1 MKVNKMIDGV
11 KDRIDDARVK
21 VVKEVTDAELDKH
34 AKELVDAAVG
44 AAQSFAEVINNGKD
58 SWNLKRLKPIFI
70 NDLNGMIFS
79 RLVRI
84 VEREKKFDIDVCK
97 GSIGY
102 WGTCKGERWMNIF
115 KDSVS
120 KFRLDFYPNDE
131 VNFYYVDPTNKDS
144 YIVLDEYFD
153 RLKQVRVSELQNIAQ
168 DLGAK
173 YFRVTYIKERTTLSK
188 KAANGKGSIH
198 KKGNGSAQMNATE
211 QKYDRMDIAA

>member
-84 VEREKKFDIDVCK
+84 VE
-97 GSIGY
+97 
-102 WGTCKGERWMNIF
+102 
-115 KDSVS
+115 
-120 KFRLDFYPNDE
+120 
-131 VNFYYVDPTNKDS
+131 NKC
-144 YIVLDEYFD
+144 
-153 RLKQVRVSELQNIAQ
+153 
-168 DLGAK
+168 
-173 YFRVTYIKERTTLSK
+173 
-188 KAANGKGSIH
+188 
-198 KKGNGSAQMNATE
+198 
-211 QKYDRMDIAA
+211 QKTHFTVWVAG